1 MPPSRPQATYDD
13 VNLLLRLYDLR
24 REEKLR
30 EARAWFVANCRAESF
45 AELMEKF
52 PFGSPENTK
61 YRMVVSY
68 WDMAASFIV
77 SGVLKEDLF
86 FESNREMLICY
97 IRIGKLIPELRE
109 TFGDPFAFHNLEEV
123 SKRYINWL
131 NNRAPGSYEAFAKR
145 LA

>member
-13 VNLLLRLYDLR
+13 VNLLLRLYDMR

-45 AELMEKF
+45 ADLMQKF
-52 PFGSPENTK
+52 PFGTADNAK

-68 WDMAASFIV
+68 WDMVASFIV
-77 SGVLKEDLF
+77 GGVLKEDLF

-97 IRIGKLIPELRE
+97 IRIGKFLPEMR
-109 TFGDPFAFHNLEEV
+109 TANTDPFALHNLEEV
-123 SKRYINWL
+123 SKRYITWL
-131 NNRAPGSYEAFAKR
+131 NNRAPGSYDAFAKR

>member
-13 VNLLLRLYDLR
+13 VNLLLRLYDMR

-45 AELMEKF
+45 ADLMQKF
-52 PFGSPENTK
+52 PLGSADNAK

-68 WDMAASFIV
+68 WDMVASFIV
-77 SGVLKEDLF
+77 GGVLKEDLF
-86 FESNREMLICY
+86 FESNRELLICY
-97 IRIGKLIPELRE
+97 IRIGKFLPEMR
-109 TFGDPFAFHNLEEV
+109 TTNTDPFALHNLEEV
-123 SKRYINWL
+123 SKRYITWL
-131 NNRAPGSYEAFAKR
+131 NNRAPGSYDAFAKR

>member
-1 MPPSRPQATYDD
+1 MD
-13 VNLLLRLYDLR
+13 
-24 REEKLR
+24 
-30 EARAWFVANCRAESF
+30 
-45 AELMEKF
+45 KF

-68 WDMAASFIV
+68 WDMVASFIV

-109 TFGDPFAFHNLEEV
+109 TFSDPFAFHNLEEV

>member
-13 VNLLLRLYDLR
+13 VNLLLRLYEMR

-45 AELMEKF
+45 ADLMQKF
-52 PFGSPENTK
+52 PFGSADNAK

-68 WDMAASFIV
+68 WDMVASFIV
-77 SGVLKEDLF
+77 GGVLKEDLF

-97 IRIGKLIPELRE
+97 IRIAKFLPEMR
-109 TFGDPFAFHNLEEV
+109 TTNTDPFALHNLEEV
-123 SKRYINWL
+123 SKRYIAWL
-131 NNRAPGSYEAFAKR
+131 NNRAPGSYDAFAKR

>member
-13 VNLLLRLYDLR
+13 VNLLLRLYDMR

-45 AELMEKF
+45 ADLMQKF
-52 PFGSPENTK
+52 PFGSAENAK

-68 WDMAASFIV
+68 WDMVASFIV
-77 SGVLKEDLF
+77 GGVLKEDLF

-97 IRIGKLIPELRE
+97 IRIAKFLPEMR
-109 TFGDPFAFHNLEEV
+109 TTNTDPFALHNLEEV
-123 SKRYINWL
+123 SKRYITWL
-131 NNRAPGSYEAFAKR
+131 NNRAPGSYDAFAKR

>member
-1 MPPSRPQATYDD
+1 MPTIRTQATYDD
-13 VNLLLRLYDLR
+13 VNLILRLYEMR

-30 EARAWFVANCRAESF
+30 EARAWFVSNCRPASF

-52 PFGSPENTK
+52 PLGSPENAK

-68 WDMAASFIV
+68 WDMVASFIV
-77 SGVLKEDLF
+77 SGVLLEDLF

-97 IRIGKLIPELRE
+97 IRLNKILPEMR
-109 TFGDPFAFHNLEEV
+109 TANNDPFALHNLEAV
-123 SKRYINWL
+123 SRRYIDWL
-131 NNRAPGSYEAFAKR
+131 NKRAPGSYDAFAKR